1 VGWRR
6 VVREPGQVRFAQ
18 AGMGIDVGGIGKEYA
33 VDRVT
38 EMALALGIRNVL
50 VDFGHDVRAHGS
62 PPEGGVWRVGL
73 EDPCDPGRC
82 WGGVALQ
89 ERAIATSGNYL
100 RFREYGGERFGH
112 LIDPRTGYPAATDCG
127 AVSVVA
133 PTCTEAGVLASCAV
147 IMGSV
152 AAPQWMASFNQ
163 ATGALVTHRGVVRL
177 PGFETIELGQ
187 KHASA
192 SGKE

>member
-1 VGWRR
+1 M
-6 VVREPGQVRFAQ
+6 QNSYKCRFL
-18 AGMGIDVGGIGKEYA
+18 MYLCLNCWLVYIVFS
-33 VDRVT
+33 
-38 EMALALGIRNVL
+38 LSHSPLG
-50 VDFGHDVRAHGS
+50 
-62 PPEGGVWRVGL
+62 
-73 EDPCDPGRC
+73 
-82 WGGVALQ
+82 LQ